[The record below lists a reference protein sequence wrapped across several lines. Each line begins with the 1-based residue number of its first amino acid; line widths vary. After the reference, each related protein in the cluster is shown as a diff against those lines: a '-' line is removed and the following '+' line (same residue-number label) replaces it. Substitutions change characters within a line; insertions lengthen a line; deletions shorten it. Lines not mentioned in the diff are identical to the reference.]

1 MKKLYHLLAGIAL
14 ILVTIIACDNSSMEI
29 EELQTVQDKFPEISK
44 NQVVFEGTFE
54 LSGVQN
60 YYTYDKNSKL
70 PPIQNEDIPADAVL
84 ESLEGNDIRLTL
96 TEHLGWADRISVL
109 EGKITPSGVI
119 KMEYLRGATFNSPS
133 DGTLLFYVDETIPD
147 IVRANSGC
155 SVNGQFPVWHGTFD
169 GTSLIANS
177 HFNSM
182 CPYID
187 GPAYWNWSIE
197 MTVE

>member
-1 MKKLYHLLAGIAL
+1 
-14 ILVTIIACDNSSMEI
+14 MEI

-54 LSGVQN
+54 LSGDQN

-70 PPIQNEDIPADAVL
+70 PIQDEDIPADAVL
-84 ESLEGNDIRLTL
+84 ESLEGNNIRLTL
-96 TEHLGWADRISVL
+96 TEHLGLADRISVL

-133 DGTLLFYVDETIPD
+133 DGSLLFYVDLTIPE
-147 IVRANSGC
+147 IVQENTGC
-155 SVNGQFPVWHGTFD
+155 SISGPFPVWNGTFD
-169 GTSLIANS
+169 GTSLIADS

-182 CPYID
+182 CPWID
-187 GPAYWNWSIE
+187 GPAYWNWSLDL
-197 MTVE
+197 TVE